1 MTSEERPRQA
11 LYARL
16 EEVIGDDH
24 AATLMQY
31 LPPSAWIAWSG
42 TWTAST
48 TACMTCTAP

>member
-24 AATLMQY
+24 AATLTQY
-31 LPPSAWIAWSG
+31 LPPDRA
-42 TWTAST
+42 TWRPGATLRS
-48 TACMTCTAP
+48 